1 MTAVSPH
8 WIRVTHPLLLG
19 PTLNI
24 DGPGRID
31 SSLILDDFALELVWY
46 RVILSNLVCKSIQA
60 SPPPHHR
67 VDIWWGL
74 RLTPLAFLQ

>member
-31 SSLILDDFALELVWY
+31 ASLILDYFALELVWY

-60 SPPPHHR
+60 PPPPPA
-67 VDIWWGL
+67 VGYAVGISL
-74 RLTPLAFLQ
+74 NNSAISA